1 MENTIKRLGFC
12 RLCRSDDLKILFI
25 KYGFEVARCRRC
37 GFTLLNFDPNEQFI
51 KNYYSEDFF
60 NDPGTKHGFSDYEA
74 ENENLKKTFKERID
88 ILKKYKPA
96 GRLLDIGCATGT
108 FMEVASQNW
117 DVFGVEIS
125 EYASQK
131 AQEKGLKV
139 LQGDLVNSP
148 YADQKFDIITMWDTL
163 EHLNH
168 PTQVLQT
175 LKKMTNTGSIIAAT
189 TGDVGSLASILT
201 GKYWH
206 LFNIPQ
212 HLSYFDKKSASS
224 LFNKAGFKVMQ
235 ISYPSVNFSL
245 DYLLFRL
252 MTFYRIRALKS
263 LYQLLKRRNLL
274 NANFKVN
281 LFDIM
286 FIIAQRQ

>member
-1 MENTIKRLGFC
+1 
-12 RLCRSDDLKILFI
+12 
-25 KYGFEVARCRRC
+25 
-37 GFTLLNFDPNEQFI
+37 
-51 KNYYSEDFF
+51 
-60 NDPGTKHGFSDYEA
+60 
-74 ENENLKKTFKERID
+74 
-88 ILKKYKPA
+88 
-96 GRLLDIGCATGT
+96 
-108 FMEVASQNW
+108 MEVASQHW